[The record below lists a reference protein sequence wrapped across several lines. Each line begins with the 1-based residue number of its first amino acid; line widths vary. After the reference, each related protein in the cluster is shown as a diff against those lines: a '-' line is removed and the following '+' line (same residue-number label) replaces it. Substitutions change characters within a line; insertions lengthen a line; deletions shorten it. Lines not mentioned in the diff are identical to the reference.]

1 MMIEVDGII
10 TIYSESAKLAEYN
23 AKSCEEKDDTEK
35 AEDWREDAKF
45 SRKMISLLK
54 ELQEL
59 RKQPKIVTCC
69 ECKHH
74 ETCPSKID
82 CGDGLYYYINS
93 CSNGEY
99 KEEDKVDG

>member
-1 MMIEVDGII
+1 MIQVDGII

-23 AKSCEEKDDTEK
+23 AKTCENNDNPKK
-35 AEDWREDAKF
+35 AEDWKEDAKF

-74 ETCPSKID
+74 EICPSKID

-93 CSNGEY
+93 CSNGERGD
-99 KEEDKVDG
+99 EIDG

>member
-1 MMIEVDGII
+1 MIAIDGII
-10 TIYSESAKLAEYN
+10 TMYSESAKLAEYN

-54 ELQEL
+54 ELQVFRE
-59 RKQPKIVTCC
+59 QPKIIICC
-69 ECKHH
+69 ECKHR
-74 ETCPSKID
+74 ERCPSKID
-82 CGDGLYYYINS
+82 CGGGLYYYINS

-99 KEEDKVDG
+99 KEENEIDG